1 MVCIYIYQYLLYL
14 TMVYEPTYNLGGTTL
29 YHRTFYQLMT
39 DEFPM
44 MLAYVAYLPIILGQ
58 TQISYH
64 VGSHHRSWLGT
75 KPSSIN
81 PSTIGVSEN
90 GKNHVISPNARC
102 TEFLPTCFPQTWP
115 SFVGKYTSTMEH
127 MVEHMGITSLPPQK
141 KPGNLLHSYWTWP

>member
-1 MVCIYIYQYLLYL
+1 MLVQITPITIVYGVYIYIYQYLLYL

-64 VGSHHRSWLGT
+64 VGSHHRS
-75 KPSSIN
+75 
-81 PSTIGVSEN
+81 
-90 GKNHVISPNARC
+90 
-102 TEFLPTCFPQTWP
+102 
-115 SFVGKYTSTMEH
+115 
-127 MVEHMGITSLPPQK
+127 
-141 KPGNLLHSYWTWP
+141 